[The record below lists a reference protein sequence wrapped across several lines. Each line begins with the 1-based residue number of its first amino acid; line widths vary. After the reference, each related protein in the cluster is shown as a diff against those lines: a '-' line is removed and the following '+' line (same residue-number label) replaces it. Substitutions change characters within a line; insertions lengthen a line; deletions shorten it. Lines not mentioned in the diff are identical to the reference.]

1 MNKFKSLKPEAL
13 QEIHPIKSVIVD
25 VRTKMEHLDRRLAQ
39 KHAHEPLDTLNP
51 KSFMM
56 RHGFELD
63 SPIYVLCRNGNR
75 AKQAAEKFLAEGFSN
90 IHVVEGGLV
99 ACEQQG
105 HELKGHSVSGT
116 LPETSK
122 TTLISLERQVR
133 IFAGTMTFV
142 GAILAYALSPAFII
156 IPIAIG
162 AGLLFAGVTDKCAA
176 ALILTKAPWNRVYGA
191 QSCSS
196 GPAGAKV
203 GQSCQ

>member
-1 MNKFKSLKPEAL
+1 MDRFNSLKPEGL
-13 QEIHPIKSVIVD
+13 KDIHPTKSILVD
-25 VRTKMEHLDRRLAQ
+25 VRTKMEHLDKRLAK

-56 RHGFELD
+56 RHGLELD
-63 SPIYVLCRNGNR
+63 SPVYILCRNGGR

-99 ACEQQG
+99 ACEQDG

-116 LPETSK
+116 SPEKAT

-133 IFAGTMTFV
+133 IFAGGMTLM
-142 GAILAYALSPAFII
+142 GALLAYMLNPAFIL
-156 IPIAIG
+156 IPIGVG

-176 ALILTKAPWNRVYGA
+176 ALMLTKAPWNRAYAA

-196 GPAGAKV
+196 GPAGAKI